1 MRQKPHAITPGTFTR
16 RQTAMVRTSIKG
28 MLTGLVLMGVAWTPV
43 SNSLAEETA
52 RATLQA
58 VDVVPGEDTTVMIRM
73 SSSVEGAAITSFLLS
88 DPERLV
94 IEIPDGLSLEQM
106 PPAKGLGDLVKRV
119 ETEQVAGTG
128 LLRVTLHLE
137 HAVDHVFTAK
147 GDTIEVLLSERFA
160 ESPSFGSDRE
170 LSGPDLPTG
179 APATVATLDFQS
191 LDDTSRIVIG
201 MNADL
206 EFQVSKPESRL
217 IVVDIPDA
225 SLAPSLE
232 RPLDASEFLSPVTMV
247 RAYRTRTGTRVA
259 INLRRSVEYQTQRG
273 AGNLLYV
280 DIAIPEDMRRD
291 RELALQG
298 FTASAPS
305 TPASSGSDGLSS
317 AYKEEILIS
326 GGGRTAN
333 PQSHFGDGGGAYDPA
348 SMMGMAAGFMFDS
361 TSATNVPY
369 SGQRIN
375 LDLVNADIHSVFR
388 LISHVSKLN
397 IVSGDDV
404 GGRVTVRLE
413 NVPWDQA
420 FAAILQAK
428 GLGSQRFGNI
438 VRIAPIDT
446 IKSEQQSAL
455 ETERAIR
462 ELEELQTYVVP
473 LNYATAVEMVEQIES
488 VLSERGSVQ
497 VDARTNQVIVQDR
510 EKYIAAVRE
519 LVRQLDTQNPQVMIE
534 ARIVEATSSFV
545 RGLGV
550 QWGSAVD
557 ASANTGYATGAFFPN
572 SIGVSGGL
580 VRSSLGSS
588 GVFYDAAQD
597 NTLLVDLASPNGELG
612 AIAMTLGSIPGLV
625 DLDARLGA
633 MESEGWGKVVSSPR
647 IITMDNQSAT
657 IRQGAQIPYLATSAG
672 GANVKFV
679 QAALELTVQPH
690 ITSDG
695 RVFLDI
701 DMTNN
706 RPDFSQTVM
715 GQPAIQIK
723 EASTGALVEDGDT
736 TVIGGVYAF
745 ETSESNQ
752 RIPFFSK
759 IPLLGYL
766 FKASG
771 TNITR
776 NELLV
781 FVTPHVLSAKTS
793 DQ

>member
-1 MRQKPHAITPGTFTR
+1 
-16 RQTAMVRTSIKG
+16 MVRTSIKG
-28 MLTGLVLMGVAWTPV
+28 MLTGMVLLGAAWAPAGVA
-43 SNSLAEETA
+43 LAEDSA
-52 RATLQA
+52 RVTLQT
-58 VDVVPGEDTTVMIRM
+58 VVVVPGDETTVSFQM
-73 SSSVEGAAITSFLLS
+73 SSSVEGSAITSFLLS

-94 IEIPDGLSLEQM
+94 VEVPDGLSMSAE
-106 PPAKGLGDLVKRV
+106 PPTKGLGDLVKRV
-119 ETEQVAGTG
+119 EAEQVPNTG
-128 LLRVTLHLE
+128 LLRLTLFLDRPI
-137 HAVDHVFTAK
+137 DHMLTTS
-147 GDTIEVLLSERFA
+147 GDTISVALFEREA
-160 ESPSFGSDRE
+160 SPVASFDRD
-170 LSGPDLPTG
+170 LSGPELPMG
-179 APATVATLDFQS
+179 APPTVSTLDFQS
-191 LDDTSRIVIG
+191 LDDTSRVVIG
-201 MNADL
+201 LNADL
-206 EFQVSKPESRL
+206 EYTVSKPESRL
-217 IVVDIPDA
+217 IVVDIPNANLAA
-225 SLAPSLE
+225 SLD
-232 RPLDASEFLSPVTMV
+232 RPLDASAFLSPVSLV

-259 INLRRSVEYQTQRG
+259 INLRSSVEYEARRG
-273 AGNLLYV
+273 AGNLLYIDV
-280 DIAIPEDMRRD
+280 KVPPEMRQD
-291 RELALQG
+291 RELAKQG

-305 TPASSGSDGLSS
+305 TPASSGSEGLRS

-326 GGGRTAN
+326 DGGRTHN
-333 PQSHFGDGGGAYDPA
+333 PQSAFGDGGGSFDPS
-348 SMMGMAAGFMFDS
+348 SMIGMAAGFMFDGG
-361 TSATNVPY
+361 SATQVPFA
-369 SGQRIN
+369 GQRIN

-397 IVSGDDV
+397 IVAGDDV
-404 GGRVTVRLE
+404 DGRVTVRLE

-446 IKSEQQSAL
+446 IKSEQQSKL

-462 ELEELQTYVVP
+462 EIEPLQTYVVP
-473 LNYATAVEMVEQIES
+473 LNYATAADLVAQIES
-488 VLSERGSVQ
+488 VLSDRGSVQ

-534 ARIVEATSSFV
+534 ARIVEANSSFV

-550 QWGSAVD
+550 QWGSSLD
-557 ASANTGYATGAFFPN
+557 ASANTGYSTGAFFPN
-572 SIGVSGGL
+572 SIGLSGGL
-580 VRSSLGSS
+580 VSGAMGSES
-588 GVFYDAAQD
+588 VFYEASRD

-612 AIAMTLGSIPGLV
+612 ALAMSLGSIPGLV

-657 IRQGAQIPYLATSAG
+657 IKQGAQIPYLATSAG

-695 RVFLDI
+695 RIFLDI
-701 DMTNN
+701 EMTNN
-706 RPDFSQTVM
+706 RADFSQTVQ

-745 ETSESNQ
+745 ETAESNQ

-766 FKASG
+766 FKATG
-771 TNITR
+771 TNISR

-781 FVTPHVLSAKTS
+781 FVTPHVLSSKSSTK
-793 DQ
+793 

>member
-1 MRQKPHAITPGTFTR
+1 M
-16 RQTAMVRTSIKG
+16 MMNTSIKG
-28 MLTGLVLMGVAWTPV
+28 MVAGLFLLGIASGPVADAF
-43 SNSLAEETA
+43 AEDGA
-52 RATLQA
+52 RATLQT
-58 VDVVPGEDTTVMIRM
+58 VEVVPGDETTVRIHM

-94 IEIPDGLSLEQM
+94 VEVPDGLSMSTE
-106 PPAKGLGDLVKRV
+106 PAAKGLGDLVTRV
-119 ETEQVAGTG
+119 ETEQVPNTG
-128 LLRVTLHLE
+128 LLKVTMFLDR
-137 HAVDHVFTAK
+137 AIDHMLSTS
-147 GDTIEVLLSERFA
+147 GSTIELTLFEREVA
-160 ESPSFGSDRE
+160 PSADLDRK
-170 LSGPDLPTG
+170 LSGPEIPFD
-179 APATVATLDFQS
+179 APPTVATLDFQS
-191 LDDTSRIVIG
+191 LDDTSRVIIG
-201 MNADL
+201 LNSDL
-206 EFQVSKPESRL
+206 EYTVSKPESRL
-217 IVVDIPDA
+217 IVVDIPGA
-225 SLAPSLE
+225 TLAGSLE
-232 RPLDASEFLSPVTMV
+232 RPLDASAFLSPVSMV

-259 INLRRSVEYQTQRG
+259 INLRRSVEYQAQRG

-280 DIAIPEDMRRD
+280 DVEIPPDMRED
-291 RELALQG
+291 RELAKQG

-305 TPASSGSDGLSS
+305 TPASSGGEGLKS
-317 AYKEEILIS
+317 AYKEEILI
-326 GGGRTAN
+326 GDGGRTHN
-333 PQSHFGDGGGAYDPA
+333 PQTTFGDGGGSYDPS
-348 SMMGMAAGFMFDS
+348 SMMGMAAGFMFDAGG
-361 TSATNVPY
+361 ATQVPF

-404 GGRVTVRLE
+404 SGRVTVRLE

-446 IKSEQQSAL
+446 IKAEQQSKL

-462 ELEELQTYVVP
+462 ELEPLQTYVVP
-473 LNYATAVEMVEQIES
+473 LNYATAQDLVDQIQS

-497 VDARTNQVIVQDR
+497 VDSRTNQVIVQDR

-534 ARIVEATSSFV
+534 ARIVEANSSYV

-550 QWGSAVD
+550 QWGTSID

-572 SIGVSGGL
+572 SIGAAGGL
-580 VRSSLGSS
+580 VNSNMGSEA
-588 GVFYDAAQD
+588 VFYDPDLD
-597 NTLLVDLASPNGELG
+597 NTLMVDLGSPAGELG
-612 AIAMTLGSIPGLV
+612 ALAMTMGSIPGLV
-625 DLDARLGA
+625 NLDARLSA

-657 IRQGAQIPYLATSAG
+657 IKQGARIPYLAASAG

-695 RVFLDI
+695 RIFLAI
-701 DMTNN
+701 EMTNN
-706 RPDFSQTVM
+706 RADFSQTVM

-745 ETSESNQ
+745 ETADNSS

-766 FKASG
+766 FFFQAEDG
-771 TNITR
+771 IRDAN
-776 NELLV
+776 V
-781 FVTPHVLSAKTS
+781 
-793 DQ
+793 

>member
-1 MRQKPHAITPGTFTR
+1 MKRTSRTPASGMFSR
-16 RQTAMVRTSIKG
+16 RQSEMVRTSIKG
-28 MLTGLVLMGVAWTPV
+28 MLAGLVLLGVAWCPV
-43 SNSLAEETA
+43 SEALAEDAA
-52 RATLQA
+52 RVTLQT
-58 VDVVPGEDTTVMIRM
+58 VEVVPGDETTVNIQM

-94 IEIPDGLSLEQM
+94 VEVPDGLSMTSE
-106 PPAKGLGDLVKRV
+106 PAAKGLGDLVQRV
-119 ETEQVAGTG
+119 ETEQVPNTG
-128 LLRVTLHLE
+128 LLRITMFLE
-137 HAVDHVFTAK
+137 HPTDHMLTTSGSTISVALFERETLPSAVM
-147 GDTIEVLLSERFA
+147 E
-160 ESPSFGSDRE
+160 RE
-170 LSGPDLPTG
+170 LSGPELPLG
-179 APATVATLDFQS
+179 APPTVATLDFQS
-191 LDDTSRIVIG
+191 LDDTSRVVIG
-201 MNADL
+201 LNAELDYT
-206 EFQVSKPESRL
+206 VSKPESRL

-225 SLAPSLE
+225 DLASSLE
-232 RPLDASEFLSPVTMV
+232 RPLDASAFLSPVSLV

-259 INLRRSVEYQTQRG
+259 INLRRSVEYEARRG
-273 AGNLLYV
+273 AGNLLYI
-280 DIAIPEDMRRD
+280 DIEVPPDMLED
-291 RELALQG
+291 RELAKQG

-305 TPASSGSDGLSS
+305 TPGSAGADGLKS

-326 GGGRTAN
+326 DGGRTHN
-333 PQSHFGDGGGAYDPA
+333 PQSAFGDGGGSFDPS
-348 SMMGMAAGFMFDS
+348 SMIGMAAGFMFDS
-361 TSATNVPY
+361 GSATQVPF

-404 GGRVTVRLE
+404 EGRVTVRLE

-446 IKSEQQSAL
+446 IKSEQQSKL

-462 ELEELQTYVVP
+462 ELEPLQTYVVP
-473 LNYATAVEMVEQIES
+473 LNYATAMEIVPQIES
-488 VLSERGSVQ
+488 VLSERGSVET
-497 VDARTNQVIVQDR
+497 DERTNQVIVQDR

-550 QWGSAVD
+550 QWGSSLD
-557 ASANTGYATGAFFPN
+557 ASASTGYATGAFFPN
-572 SIGVSGGL
+572 SIGMSGGL
-580 VRSSLGSS
+580 VTGSS
-588 GVFYDAAQD
+588 GGEAVFYEAGQAE
-597 NTLLVDLASPNGELG
+597 TLLVDLMSPSGELG
-612 AIAMTLGSIPGLV
+612 ALAMSLGSIPGLI

-633 MESEGWGKVVSSPR
+633 METEGWGKVVSSPR
-647 IITMDNQSAT
+647 IVTMDNQSAT
-657 IRQGAQIPYLATSAG
+657 IKQGAQIPYLATSAG
-672 GANVKFV
+672 GATVKLV
-679 QAALELTVQPH
+679 QAALELTVKPH

-695 RVFLDI
+695 RIFLDI
-701 DMTNN
+701 EMKNN
-706 RPDFSQTVM
+706 RADFSQTVQ

-745 ETSESNQ
+745 ETAESKK

-771 TNITR
+771 VNITR

-781 FVTPHVLSAKTS
+781 FVTPHVLSSKS
-793 DQ
+793 QSN

>member
-1 MRQKPHAITPGTFTR
+1 MKHLPHTLALGTFSR
-16 RQTAMVRTSIKG
+16 RQSKMLRTSFEG
-28 MLTGLVLMGVAWTPV
+28 MLTGLVLLGVAWGPMGDAY
-43 SNSLAEETA
+43 AEDSA
-52 RATLQA
+52 RVTLQT
-58 VDVVPGEDTTVMIRM
+58 VDVVPGDETIVNIHM

-94 IEIPDGLSLEQM
+94 IEIPDGLSMSNE
-106 PPAKGLGDLVKRV
+106 PVAKGLGDLVQRV
-119 ETEQVAGTG
+119 ETEQVPNTG
-128 LLRVTLHLE
+128 LLRVTLHL
-137 HAVDHVFTAK
+137 VRSIDHMLATS
-147 GDTIEVLLSERFA
+147 GDTISVTLFEREA
-160 ESPSFGSDRE
+160 PTASFDRD
-170 LSGPDLPTG
+170 LSGPELSPSAPPT
-179 APATVATLDFQS
+179 VSSLDFQS
-191 LDDTSRIVIG
+191 LDEASRVVIG
-201 MNADL
+201 LNAELDYTI
-206 EFQVSKPESRL
+206 SKPESRL

-225 SLAPSLE
+225 TLAASLD
-232 RPLDASEFLSPVTMV
+232 RPLDASAFLSPVSMV

-259 INLRRSVEYQTQRG
+259 INLRRSVDYEVKRG

-280 DIAIPEDMRRD
+280 DVEVPPDMRQD
-291 RELALQG
+291 RQLARQG

-305 TPASSGSDGLSS
+305 TPQSSGSEGLRS
-317 AYKEEILIS
+317 AYQEEILIS
-326 GGGRTAN
+326 DGGRTHN
-333 PQSHFGDGGGAYDPA
+333 PQSTFGDGGGSFDPA
-348 SMMGMAAGFMFDS
+348 SMIGMASGFMFDEGSS
-361 TSATNVPY
+361 TSVPY
-369 SGQRIN
+369 AGQRIN

-446 IKSEQQSAL
+446 IKAEQQSKL

-462 ELEELQTYVVP
+462 ELEPLQTYVVP
-473 LNYATAVEMVEQIES
+473 LNYATASNIVPQIES
-488 VLSERGSVQ
+488 VLSDRGSVQ
-497 VDARTNQVIVQDR
+497 NDVRTNQIIVQDR

-534 ARIVEATSSFV
+534 ARIVEATSTHV

-550 QWGSAVD
+550 QWGSSVD
-557 ASANTGYATGAFFPN
+557 ASANTGFATGAFFPN
-572 SIGVSGGL
+572 SIGISGGL
-580 VRSSLGSS
+580 VSGSAGS
-588 GVFYDAAQD
+588 ESVFYSATQSNA
-597 NTLLVDLASPNGELG
+597 LLVDLASPNGEMG
-612 AIAMTLGSIPGLV
+612 ALAMSLGSIPGLV

-695 RVFLDI
+695 RIFLTI

-706 RPDFSQTVM
+706 RADFSQTVM

-745 ETSESNQ
+745 ETAESNQ
-752 RIPFFSK
+752 RIPFLSK

-766 FKASG
+766 FKSSG
-771 TNITR
+771 TNVTR

-781 FVTPHVLSAKTS
+781 FVTPHILSAKS
-793 DQ
+793 SEQ